1 MKSQDVIIY
10 AEAFDEIKHGG
21 EIMYKM
27 PLGVES
33 FRDLVEG
40 GYVYV
45 DKTYFIQELLDNG
58 IPVTLLTRPRRFGKT
73 LTLSMV
79 KEFFDIKNKDK
90 NIFEGLRIAKAG
102 EEYMKHRGKYPVV
115 LLSLKE
121 ATGLSYEEAKKTFC
135 RKLSDLYAEYEFL
148 RESPKLSQRDKA
160 YFESIYKLPDAR
172 EYEDDKWKISLKQL
186 MVFLYKHYRAKPILL
201 VDEYDAPIQSAWEN
215 GYYEQMITFV
225 RAMYSEALKT
235 NEALNFALLTGV
247 LRVAKESIFSGLN
260 NLMTCSV
267 LSEEYNDAI
276 GFTYE
281 EVAKLAETVGRQD
294 KLPEIKDWYDGYN
307 FGGAEIYNPWSVIQ
321 YFQAKCK
328 PGAYWV
334 NTSANG
340 IIRRMMQDMS
350 KSIERQLQRLMD
362 GGSVWATVHES
373 IVYAEIGDNAD
384 DLYSMLMNTGYLK
397 AVNTSE
403 GDREDVELQIPNKE
417 IFSLFRT
424 EICRNLNGYRGIT
437 YVRHML
443 DSMLAGDLDE
453 FDMNLE
459 SILKNN
465 ASYHDT
471 ANGES
476 FYHGMML
483 GFCVLLK
490 DTHIVKSN
498 RESGYG
504 RFDLALLPKS
514 PDGQGVILEFKRA
527 ESEAQLQEKAK
538 EALQQIMDM
547 EYLVEL
553 QERQIHKVWKYGIA
567 FYGKRI
573 AMECEA

>member
-1 MKSQDVIIY
+1 MPR
-10 AEAFDEIKHGG
+10 
-21 EIMYKM
+21 YKM
-27 PLGVES
+27 PLGVEN

-40 GYVYV
+40 GYAYV
-45 DKTYFIQELLDNG
+45 DKTYFIQELLDKG

-79 KEFFDIKNKDK
+79 KEFFNVKNKDK
-90 NIFEGLRIAKAG
+90 NIFEGLKIDEAG
-102 EEYMKHRGKYPVV
+102 EEYMQHRGKYPVV
-115 LLSLKE
+115 FISVKGAALGKLGETLGMLRIILGRLYNEYKYLADSPALDDSEKEYYLTLCGNGRLPGEYLAASLKNLV
-121 ATGLSYEEAKKTFC
+121 T
-135 RKLSDLYAEYEFL
+135 
-148 RESPKLSQRDKA
+148 
-160 YFESIYKLPDAR
+160 
-172 EYEDDKWKISLKQL
+172 
-186 MVFLYKHYRAKPILL
+186 MLYKHHGVKPILL
-201 VDEYDAPIQSAWEN
+201 IDEYDAPIQYAWEK
-215 GYYEQMITFV
+215 GFYDEMISFM
-225 RAMYSEALKT
+225 RQFYSDVLKT

-267 LSEEYNDAI
+267 LSEDYNDAI

-294 KLPEIKDWYDGYN
+294 KLPEIKEWYDGYN

-340 IIRRMMQDMS
+340 IIQRMMQGMAQ
-350 KSIERQLQRLMD
+350 KNEKRLQKLMA
-362 GGSVWATVHES
+362 GGSIRATVNEN
-373 IVYAEIGDNAD
+373 IVYAEIGKNSD
-384 DLYSMLMNTGYLK
+384 DLYSILLNTGYLK
-397 AVNTSE
+397 AVHAESDNYDE
-403 GDREDVELQIPNKE
+403 KVELQIPNKE
-417 IFSLFRT
+417 ISSLFRT
-424 EICRNLNGYRGIT
+424 EIARNMNGYRG
-437 YVRHML
+437 VSDVWDML

-459 SILKNN
+459 SILRNN
-465 ASYHDT
+465 VSYHDT

-514 PDGQGVILEFKRA
+514 PEGQGVILEFKRA
-527 ESEAQLQEKAK
+527 ESESQLHDKAK
-538 EALQQIMDM
+538 EALQQIEDMD
-547 EYLVEL
+547 YLTEL
-553 QERQIHKVWKYGIA
+553 QEKQIHKVWKYGIA

-573 AMECEA
+573 AMECGD

>member
-1 MKSQDVIIY
+1 MM
-10 AEAFDEIKHGG
+10 
-21 EIMYKM
+21 MYKM
-27 PLGVES
+27 PLGVEN

-40 GYVYV
+40 GYAYV
-45 DKTYFIQELLDNG
+45 DKTYVIKELLDNG

-73 LTLSMV
+73 LTLSMI
-79 KEFFDIKNKDK
+79 KEFFDVKNKAQ
-90 NIFEGLRIAKAG
+90 NIFEGLKIAKAG
-102 EEYMKHRGKYPVV
+102 EEYMQHRGKYPVV
-115 LLSLKE
+115 FISMKMAAAGGWQETYSIVKLIISRAYSEYKYLLD
-121 ATGLSYEEAKKTFC
+121 
-135 RKLSDLYAEYEFL
+135 SDALDEDE
-148 RESPKLSQRDKA
+148 KA
-160 YFESIYKLPDAR
+160 YYRRVKRGGEECCYADLLG
-172 EYEDDKWKISLKQL
+172 SLSSLTK
-186 MVFLYKHYRAKPILL
+186 MLYKHHGTKPILL
-201 VDEYDAPIQSAWEN
+201 IDEYDAPIQYAWEK
-215 GYYEQMITFV
+215 GFYDEMISFM
-225 RAMYSEALKT
+225 RQFYSDVLKT

-294 KLPEIKDWYDGYN
+294 KLPEIKEWYDGYN

-340 IIRRMMQDMS
+340 IIQRMMQGLEMQM
-350 KSIERQLQRLMD
+350 EMELQDLMN
-362 GGSVWATVHES
+362 GGRVWATVHES

-397 AVNTSE
+397 PVNIAAE
-403 GDREDVELQIPNKE
+403 NNADVELQIPNKE
-417 IFSLFRT
+417 ILSLFST
-424 EICRNLNGYRGIT
+424 EIFRNLNGYKGIT
-437 YVRHML
+437 YVRNML
-443 DSMLAGDLDE
+443 RYMISGNVKG
-453 FDMNLE
+453 FSINLE

-538 EALQQIMDM
+538 EALQQIEDM
-547 EYLVEL
+547 AYMTEL

-573 AMECEA
+573 AMECGE

>member
-1 MKSQDVIIY
+1 
-10 AEAFDEIKHGG
+10 
-21 EIMYKM
+21 MYKM
-27 PLGVES
+27 PLGVEN
-33 FRDLVEG
+33 FRDLVEK
-40 GYVYV
+40 GYAYV
-45 DKTYFIQELLDNG
+45 DKTYFIKELLDNG

-79 KEFFDIKNKDK
+79 KEFFDVKNRDK
-90 NIFEGLRIAKAG
+90 NVFHGLKIDEAG
-102 EEYMKHRGKYPVV
+102 EEYMQHRGKYPVV
-115 LLSLKE
+115 FISVKGAALGGFSETLGMLRIILGRLYNEYKYLADSTALDDNEKEYYRTLCGNDRLPGEYLAASLKNL
-121 ATGLSYEEAKKTFC
+121 TV
-135 RKLSDLYAEYEFL
+135 
-148 RESPKLSQRDKA
+148 
-160 YFESIYKLPDAR
+160 
-172 EYEDDKWKISLKQL
+172 
-186 MVFLYKHYRAKPILL
+186 MLYKHHGVKPILL
-201 VDEYDAPIQSAWEN
+201 LDEYDAPIQYAWEK
-215 GYYEQMITFV
+215 GFYDDMISFM
-225 RAMYSEALKT
+225 RQFYSDVLKT

-260 NLMTCSV
+260 NLMVCSV
-267 LSEEYNDAI
+267 LSEDYNDTI
-276 GFTYE
+276 GFTYD
-281 EVAKLAETVGRQD
+281 EVAKLAENVGKSD
-294 KLPEIKDWYDGYN
+294 KLPEIKEWYDGYN

-340 IIRRMMQDMS
+340 IIQRMMHGMDKMT
-350 KSIERQLQRLMD
+350 ERKLQRLMD
-362 GGSVWATVHES
+362 GGSIWATVNENV
-373 IVYAEIGDNAD
+373 IYAEIGKNID

-397 AVNTSE
+397 AANIDAENSE
-403 GDREDVELQIPNKE
+403 EVELQIPNKE
-417 IFSLFRT
+417 ILSLFRT
-424 EICRNLNGYRGIT
+424 EIFRNMNGYRGIT
-437 YVRHML
+437 CVRDML
-443 DSMLAGDLDE
+443 DSMLNGDLDE

-465 ASYHDT
+465 ASFHDT

-504 RFDLALLPKS
+504 RFDLALLPKTS
-514 PDGQGVILEFKRA
+514 DGQGVILEFKRA

-538 EALQQIMDM
+538 EALQQIEDM
-547 EYLVEL
+547 EYITQL
-553 QERQIHKVWKYGIA
+553 QEKQINKVWKYGIA

-573 AMECEA
+573 AMECGK

>member
-1 MKSQDVIIY
+1 
-10 AEAFDEIKHGG
+10 
-21 EIMYKM
+21 MYKM
-27 PLGVES
+27 PLGVEN
-33 FRDLVEG
+33 FRDLVEN
-40 GYVYV
+40 GYAYV
-45 DKTYFIQELLDNG
+45 DKTYFIKELLDNG

-73 LTLSMV
+73 LTLSMI
-79 KEFFDIKNKDK
+79 KEFFDVKNRDR
-90 NIFEGLRIAKAG
+90 NIFEGLKIAEAG
-102 EEYMKHRGKYPVV
+102 KEYMQHRGKYPVV
-115 LLSLKE
+115 FISVKE
-121 ATGLSYEEAKKTFC
+121 ATGLSYEEAKATFC

-160 YFESIYKLPDAR
+160 YFESIYKLPDSK
-172 EYEDDKWKISLKQL
+172 EYQNDKWKISLKQL
-186 MVFLYKHYRAKPILL
+186 MVFLYKHYGEKPILL
-201 VDEYDAPIQSAWEN
+201 LDEYDAPIQSAWEN
-215 GYYEQMITFV
+215 GYYDQMITFV
-225 RAMYSEALKT
+225 RSMYSEAFKT

-260 NLMTCSV
+260 NLMVCSV
-267 LSEEYNDAI
+267 LSEDYNDTI
-276 GFTYE
+276 GFTYD
-281 EVAKLAETVGRQD
+281 EVAKLAENVGKSD
-294 KLPEIKDWYDGYN
+294 KLPEIKEWYDGYN

-340 IIRRMMQDMS
+340 IIQRMMHGMDKMT
-350 KSIERQLQRLMD
+350 ERKLQRLMD
-362 GGSVWATVHES
+362 GGSIWATVNENV
-373 IVYAEIGDNAD
+373 IYAEIGKNID

-397 AVNTSE
+397 AANIDAENSE
-403 GDREDVELQIPNKE
+403 EVELQIPNKE
-417 IFSLFRT
+417 ILSLFRT
-424 EICRNLNGYRGIT
+424 EIFRNMNGYRGIT
-437 YVRHML
+437 CVRDML
-443 DSMLAGDLDE
+443 DSMLNGDLDE

-465 ASYHDT
+465 ASFHDT

-504 RFDLALLPKS
+504 RFDLALIPKS
-514 PDGQGVILEFKRA
+514 TDGQGVILEFKRA
-527 ESEAQLQEKAK
+527 ESEAQLQEKAR
-538 EALQQIMDM
+538 EALQQIEDM
-547 EYLVEL
+547 EYITEL
-553 QERQIHKVWKYGIA
+553 QEKQINKVWKYGIA

-573 AMECEA
+573 AMECKSD

>member
-1 MKSQDVIIY
+1 M
-10 AEAFDEIKHGG
+10 EIDNGG
-21 EIMYKM
+21 GYIAGEMMIMYKM
-27 PLGVES
+27 PLGVEN

-40 GYVYV
+40 GYAYV
-45 DKTYFIQELLDNG
+45 DKTYFIKELLDNG
-58 IPVTLLTRPRRFGKT
+58 IPVTLLSRPRRFGKT
-73 LTLSMV
+73 LTLSMIR
-79 KEFFDIKNKDK
+79 EFFDVKNRDR
-90 NIFEGLRIAKAG
+90 NIFEGLKIAEAG
-102 EEYMKHRGKYPVV
+102 EEYMQHRGKYPVV
-115 LLSLKE
+115 FLSVKE
-121 ATGLSYEEAKKTFC
+121 ATGLSYEEAKNTFC

-148 RESPKLSQRDKA
+148 RESPKLSQRDKD
-160 YFESIYKLPDAR
+160 YFESIYKLPDGK
-172 EYEDDKWKISLKQL
+172 EYQDDKWKISLKQL
-186 MVFLYKHYRAKPILL
+186 MIFLYKHYGEKPILL
-201 VDEYDAPIQSAWEN
+201 LDEYDAPIQAAWEN
-215 GYYEQMITFV
+215 GYYDQIITFV
-225 RAMYSEALKT
+225 RSMYSEAFKT
-235 NEALNFALLTGV
+235 NEALNFAVLTGV

-260 NLMTCSV
+260 NLMVCSV
-267 LSEEYNDAI
+267 LSEDYNDVI

-281 EVAKLAETVGRQD
+281 EVARMADTVGRQD
-294 KLPEIKDWYDGYN
+294 RLPELKEWYDGYN

-340 IIRRMMQDMS
+340 IIQRMVQGMG
-350 KSIERQLQRLMD
+350 KATERQLQRLMD
-362 GGSVWATVHES
+362 GGSVWA
-373 IVYAEIGDNAD
+373 IVNENVIYAEIGNNAD
-384 DLYSMLMNTGYLK
+384 DLYSILMNTGYLK
-397 AVNTSE
+397 PVNINSE
-403 GDREDVELQIPNKE
+403 DREEVELQIPNKE

-424 EICRNLNGYRGIT
+424 EIFRNMNGYRGIT

-443 DSMLAGDLDE
+443 ESMLNGDLDE

-465 ASYHDT
+465 ASFHDT

-504 RFDLALLPKS
+504 RFDLALIPKT
-514 PDGQGVILEFKRA
+514 PEGQGVILEFKRA
-527 ESEAQLQEKAK
+527 ESKAQLQEKAK
-538 EALQQIMDM
+538 EALRQIEDM
-547 EYLVEL
+547 EYITGM
-553 QERQIHKVWKYGIA
+553 QERKIRKVWKYGVA

-573 AMECEA
+573 AMEYGEIKD